1 MEQVT
6 QQNAA
11 VVEEASASAEQLRR
25 LAENLV
31 TAVSVFKVT
40 PGARSGPL
48 NAGDTPSGPVHA
60 RPSASTPAQALPASR
75 IQIPRSDDAEWE
87 EF

>member
-1 MEQVT
+1 
-6 QQNAA
+6 
-11 VVEEASASAEQLRR
+11 LRR

-40 PGARSGPL
+40 PGARSAPL
-48 NAGDTPSGPVHA
+48 GAVNTSNGSMHP
-60 RPSASTPAQALPASR
+60 RPRAPEQSPALPASR
-75 IQIPRSDDAEWE
+75 IQIPRTDDAEWE

>member
-1 MEQVT
+1 
-6 QQNAA
+6 
-11 VVEEASASAEQLRR
+11 
-25 LAENLV
+25 
-31 TAVSVFKVT
+31 VSVFKVT

-60 RPSASTPAQALPASR
+60 RPSASGPAQALPASR
-75 IQIPRSDDAEWE
+75 IQIPRTDDAEWE